1 MNLEIKT
8 KKIAEGKEKSLYE
21 ITVELDADCMNC
33 YNKGFQKFYRGT
45 VKGMRGYSNF
55 ILGLE
60 QRCGFKKAD
69 EDITDV
75 SHKISATV
83 KENDGLR
90 KVLEDLEARYFIA
103 PRNEWVSST
112 DYFVFYRPG
121 ATDSDYKHGTPVE
134 RLNQAAFDTRR
145 TGKTWFDLGLLEEH
159 DPDVKFMAQ
168 AIPKDEQYELGDKL
182 NELSLAV
189 HTYEANDG
197 SIKPKLTIE
206 EADKVAKLFEQMA
219 DLVEPF
225 WKKVEK
231 EYEAKKEEIF
241 REMRKELKHEESK

>member
-21 ITVELDADCMNC
+21 INVELDAECLDC

-69 EDITDV
+69 EHCDAAV
-75 SHKISATV
+75 HKVSATV
-83 KENDGLR
+83 QANADLR
-90 KVLEDLEARYFIA
+90 RVLEDLEARYFIA
-103 PRNEWVSST
+103 PRNEWVSGT
-112 DYFVFYRPG
+112 DFFVFYRPG
-121 ATDSDYKHGTPVE
+121 ANDSDYKHGTPVE
-134 RLNQAAFDTRR
+134 RLKQAAFDTRK
-145 TGKTWFDLGLLEEH
+145 TGKAWFDLGLLSEG
-159 DPDVKFMAQ
+159 DPDVKFMMQ
-168 AIPKDEQYELGDKL
+168 SMTKDEQYELGDKL

-197 SIKPKLTIE
+197 SIEPKLRLN

-241 REMRKELKHEESK
+241 SEMQKELKHEESQ